1 VRAARRLQQRL
12 IKKLDQVVG
21 VHVGPKNDVAPLPA
35 VPTVRAASGHEF
47 FAPKTD
53 APISAIP
60 GFCMNSDPI
69 DEHGF

>member
-1 VRAARRLQQRL
+1 
-12 IKKLDQVVG
+12 

-60 GFCMNSDPI
+60 GFCVNSDPI
-69 DEHGF
+69 DEH